1 MEQLRARLQNALASY
16 QRLTQREKRLLA
28 LAATAVAAFAL
39 FLIFYSFASTAASTR
54 RRTQT
59 KIEDLHQVQQLAAS
73 YRQAEQQRQNV
84 ERQLGQ
90 SNIQLISYLEDKGD
104 SAGLDIRSMNP
115 KGDLP
120 IGDGKIIES
129 SVEVSLTDVPLDKLV
144 KFLSSVEHGPGIVKV
159 KRIRVEPRPQNQ
171 TITAWTTI
179 SAYSLKK

>member
-1 MEQLRARLQNALASY
+1 MEQLRALMQNAVASF
-16 QRLTQREKRLLA
+16 QRLTQREKRLVG
-28 LAATAVAAFAL
+28 LAAAAVAVFVL
-39 FLIFYSFASTAASTR
+39 FLIFYSFSSTAASIR
-54 RRTQT
+54 RRTDT

-73 YRQAEQQRQNV
+73 YREGEQQRQNV

-115 KGDLP
+115 KGDVP
-120 IGDGKIIES
+120 IGDGKIVES
-129 SVEVSLTDVPLDKLV
+129 SVEVTLTDVSLDKLV
-144 KFLSSVEHGPGIVKV
+144 RFLSSVEHGPGIVKV
-159 KRIRVEPRPQNQ
+159 KHIRLEPRPENQ